1 MITKNELDKLV
12 EKYET
17 TDFIKD
23 DPIQFPHRFKNKEDI
38 ELAGFIA
45 SLFAYGNRKMF
56 IAKLNDLFNRA
67 DNDIAN
73 YVKNGEFKNLKGLEY
88 RFSKDYDIIPIFEI
102 LHNLY
107 KESRGLEELFEYGWN
122 TIVSNQISPHPS
134 PAWLSTLNESADSAR
149 QNSSTLCR
157 QSAPPRRGNDQVC
170 SRKYNDYLKFFQTV
184 VDYFYSRAPKTVG
197 QGFYHM
203 LPNPA
208 NGGAMKRINM
218 FLRWM
223 IRKSPVDLGIW
234 DFMQP
239 KDLLIPLDVHVARI
253 SRNMGLLNRKSNDFK
268 AVIELTSK
276 LKEFSPNDPTKYDF
290 AMFAFGVELNST
302 KLGA

>member
-23 DPIQFPHRFKNKEDI
+23 DPIQFPHRFKNKKDI

-107 KESRGLEELFEYGWN
+107 KESHGLEELFEYGWN
-122 TIVSNQISPHPS
+122 VSGSGQKTPH
-134 PAWLSTLNESADSAR
+134 LM
-149 QNSSTLCR
+149 
-157 QSAPPRRGNDQVC
+157 RGNYPKC
-170 SRKYNDYLKFFQTV
+170 SEKYNDYLKFFQTI
-184 VDYFYSRAPKTVG
+184 VDYFYSRAPKTVR

-208 NGGAMKRINM
+208 NGGAMKRMNM

-234 DFMQP
+234 NFMQP

-268 AVIELTSK
+268 AVIELTNK
-276 LKEFSPNDPTKYDF
+276 LKEFSPDDPVKYDF

>member
-1 MITKNELDKLV
+1 MITKNELDNLV
-12 EKYET
+12 KKYET
-17 TDFIKD
+17 VDFIKD
-23 DPIQFPHRFKNKEDI
+23 DPVQFPHRFKNKEDM

-73 YVKNGEFKNLKGLEY
+73 YIKEGEFQNLKGLEY

-102 LHNLY
+102 LHKLY
-107 KESRGLEELFEYGWN
+107 YESRGLEELFEYGWN
-122 TIVSNQISPHPS
+122 
-134 PAWLSTLNESADSAR
+134 
-149 QNSSTLCR
+149 NS
-157 QSAPPRRGNDQVC
+157 
-170 SRKYNDYLKFFQTV
+170 DYSKFFQTI
-184 VDYFYSRAPKTVG
+184 VDYFYSKAPKTAG

-203 LPNPA
+203 IPNPQ
-208 NGGAMKRINM
+208 NGGAMKRMNM

-234 DFMQP
+234 NFMQP

-253 SRNMGLLNRKSNDFK
+253 SRKMGLLNRKSNDFK
-268 AVIELTSK
+268 AVIELTER
-276 LKEFSPNDPTKYDF
+276 LREFCPEDPIKYDF
-290 AMFAFGVELNST
+290 AMFAFGVELNSK
-302 KLGA
+302 KLGV

>member
-1 MITKNELDKLV
+1 MIELNMITKNELDNLV
-12 EKYET
+12 VKYET
-17 TDFIKD
+17 VDFIKD
-23 DPIQFPHRFKNKEDI
+23 DPIQFPHRFKNKEDV

-73 YVKNGEFKNLKGLEY
+73 YVKNGDFKNLAGLEY
-88 RFSKDYDIIPIFEI
+88 RFSKDFDIIPIFEI
-102 LHNLY
+102 LHKLY
-107 KESRGLEELFEYGWN
+107 SESHGLEELFEYGWS
-122 TIVSNQISPHPS
+122 VSELNQISPHPT
-134 PAWLSTLNESADSAR
+134 PIKGGN
-149 QNSSTLCR
+149 
-157 QSAPPRRGNDQVC
+157 API
-170 SRKYNDYLKFFQTV
+170 DYLKFFQTV
-184 VDYFYSRAPKTVG
+184 IDYFYSRASKTVG

-208 NGGAMKRINM
+208 NGGAMKRMNM

-223 IRKSPVDLGIW
+223 IRKSPVDLGVW
-234 DFMQP
+234 NFMQP

-253 SRNMGLLNRKSNDFK
+253 SRNMGLLSRKSNDFK
-268 AVIELTSK
+268 AVLELTDK
-276 LKEFSPNDPTKYDF
+276 LREFSPNDPVKYDF